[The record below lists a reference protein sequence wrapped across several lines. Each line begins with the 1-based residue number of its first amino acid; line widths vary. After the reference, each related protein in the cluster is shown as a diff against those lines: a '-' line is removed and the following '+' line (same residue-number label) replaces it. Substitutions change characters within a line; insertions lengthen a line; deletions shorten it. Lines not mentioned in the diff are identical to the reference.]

1 MKLFKITVL
10 LYCAILLSPVRGDS
24 IKMID
29 DDSQRQEEVTV
40 TYLQNDGVLISDG
53 TKKVLI
59 DAVIYPLSGWIN
71 LDPAEN
77 SKLTNAQAPYDDVD
91 LVLITHNHGDHYSTS
106 NVNTHMNNNPNG
118 KVIAPPQ
125 VMVNFSGPQFL
136 NISPAFG
143 ESESLI
149 VNDIELEVLHI
160 RHFDAF
166 GNDFS
171 DVENFAYLINIGGLN
186 ILHLGDVFMSVE
198 NLQNFGLAEKGIDV
212 VLIPTFNAPAHF
224 MTSHRDALIS
234 QVQPAN
240 IIALHLLSGS
250 IAVIIQQVNDLYP
263 GATIFSVPLQSFSLD
278 VTSVDEA
285 DQIPENFSLAQ
296 NYPNPFNPGTT
307 IEYSLAQASSVV
319 LKIYDMLGNKIRT
332 LVNAKQIAG
341 RKTVIWN
348 GRNDEGD
355 RVGSGMYFY
364 ELAAENTVQVKKMIL
379 IK

>member
-1 MKLFKITVL
+1 M
-10 LYCAILLSPVRGDS
+10 LSPIRGNS
-24 IKMID
+24 IIMID
-29 DDSQRQEEVTV
+29 DDSQGQEEVTI

-53 TKKVLI
+53 TYKVLI
-59 DAVIYPLSGWIN
+59 DAIFNPLSGWIN

-77 SKLTNAQAPYDDVD
+77 SKLTNAQPPYDDVD
-91 LVLITHNHGDHYSTS
+91 LVLITHNHGDHYSIS
-106 NVNTHMNNNPNG
+106 NVNTHMNNNSNG

-136 NISPAFG
+136 NINPAFG

-149 VNDIELEVLHI
+149 VNGIEVEVLHI

-166 GNDFS
+166 GIDFS
-171 DVENFAYLINIGGLN
+171 DVENFGYLINIGGFN

-212 VLIPTFNAPAHF
+212 VLIPTFHTPAHL
-224 MTSHRDALIS
+224 MNSHRDALIS

-250 IAVIIQQVNDLYP
+250 IAVITQQVNDLYP
-263 GATIFSVPLQSFSLD
+263 GATIFSVPLQSFSLG
-278 VTSVDEA
+278 VTSVDGT

-307 IEYSLAQASSVV
+307 IEYSLAHASSVV
-319 LKIYDMLGNKIRT
+319 LKIYDVLGNKIRT
-332 LVNAKQIAG
+332 LVNASQIAG
-341 RKTVIWN
+341 RKTVAWN
-348 GRNDEGD
+348 GRDDKGE
-355 RVGSGMYFY
+355 RVKSGIYFY

>member
-10 LYCAILLSPVRGDS
+10 LYCAILLSPIRGNS
-24 IKMID
+24 IIMMD
-29 DDSQRQEEVTV
+29 DDSQGQEEVTI

-59 DAVIYPLSGWIN
+59 DAVFNPLSGWIN

-91 LVLITHNHGDHYSTS
+91 LVLITHNHGDHYNTST
-106 NVNTHMNNNPNG
+106 VNTHMNNNPNG

-136 NISPAFG
+136 NINPAFG

-149 VNDIELEVLHI
+149 VNGIELEVLHI

-166 GNDFS
+166 GIDFS
-171 DVENFAYLINIGGLN
+171 DVENFGYLINIGGFN

-212 VLIPTFNAPAHF
+212 VLIPTFHTPAHL
-224 MTSHRDALIS
+224 MNSHRDALIS

-250 IAVIIQQVNDLYP
+250 IAVITQQVNDLYP

-278 VTSVDEA
+278 VTSVDET

-296 NYPNPFNPGTT
+296 NYPNPFNPSTT
-307 IEYSLAQASSVV
+307 IEYSLAHSSSVV
-319 LKIYDMLGNKIRT
+319 LKIYDMLGNEIRT

-341 RKTVIWN
+341 RKTIIWN
-348 GRNDEGD
+348 GRNDEGG

-364 ELAAENTVQVKKMIL
+364 ELAAENMVQVKKMIL

>member
-1 MKLFKITVL
+1 MKLFKIAVL
-10 LYCAILLSPVRGDS
+10 LYCAILLTS
-24 IKMID
+24 IKGGSIIMME
-29 DDSQRQEEVTV
+29 DDSQGQEEVTI
-40 TYLQNDGVLISDG
+40 TYLQNDGVLITDG

-59 DAVIYPLSGWIN
+59 DAIFNPLSGWIN

-91 LVLITHNHGDHYSTS
+91 LVLITHNHGDHYSIS
-106 NVNTHMNNNPNG
+106 NVNTHMNNNSNG

-125 VMVNFSGPQFL
+125 VMANFSGPQFL
-136 NISPAFG
+136 DINPAFG

-149 VNDIELEVLHI
+149 VNGIELEVLHI

-166 GNDFS
+166 GIDFS
-171 DVENFAYLINIGGLN
+171 DVKNFGYLINIGGFN

-212 VLIPTFNAPAHF
+212 VLIPTFHTPAHL
-224 MTSHRDALIS
+224 MNSHREALIS

-250 IAVIIQQVNDLYP
+250 IAVITQQVNDLYP
-263 GATIFSVPLQSFSLD
+263 GATIFSEPLQSFTLG
-278 VTSVDEA
+278 VTSVDET

-296 NYPNPFNPGTT
+296 NYPNPFNPSTT
-307 IEYSLAQASSVV
+307 IEYSLAHASSVV
-319 LKIYDMLGNKIRT
+319 LIIYDVLGNIIRT

-364 ELAAENTVQVKKMIL
+364 EIVAENMVQVKKMIL

>member
-1 MKLFKITVL
+1 
-10 LYCAILLSPVRGDS
+10 
-24 IKMID
+24 MI
-29 DDSQRQEEVTV
+29 
-40 TYLQNDGVLISDG
+40 
-53 TKKVLI
+53 
-59 DAVIYPLSGWIN
+59 
-71 LDPAEN
+71 
-77 SKLTNAQAPYDDVD
+77 
-91 LVLITHNHGDHYSTS
+91 
-106 NVNTHMNNNPNG
+106 
-118 KVIAPPQ
+118 
-125 VMVNFSGPQFL
+125 
-136 NISPAFG
+136 
-143 ESESLI
+143 
-149 VNDIELEVLHI
+149 
-160 RHFDAF
+160 
-166 GNDFS
+166 
-171 DVENFAYLINIGGLN
+171 
-186 ILHLGDVFMSVE
+186 
-198 NLQNFGLAEKGIDV
+198 
-212 VLIPTFNAPAHF
+212 
-224 MTSHRDALIS
+224 SHRDALIS

-263 GATIFSVPLQSFSLD
+263 GATIFSVPLQSFTLD

-319 LKIYDMLGNKIRT
+319 LKIYDVLGNKIRT

>member
-1 MKLFKITVL
+1 MKLIKITVL
-10 LYCAILLSPVRGDS
+10 LYCAILLSPIRGNS
-24 IKMID
+24 IIMMD
-29 DDSQRQEEVTV
+29 DDSQGQEEVTI

-53 TKKVLI
+53 TYKVLI
-59 DAVIYPLSGWIN
+59 DAIFNPLSGWIN

-77 SKLTNAQAPYDDVD
+77 SKLTNAQPPYDDVD
-91 LVLITHNHGDHYSTS
+91 LVLITHNHGDHYNIST
-106 NVNTHMNNNPNG
+106 VNTHMNNNPNG

-149 VNDIELEVLHI
+149 VNGIELEVLHI

-166 GNDFS
+166 GIDFS
-171 DVENFAYLINIGGLN
+171 DVENFGYLINIGN
-186 ILHLGDVFMSVE
+186 FKILHLGDVFMSVE

-212 VLIPTFNAPAHF
+212 VLIPTFHTPAHL
-224 MTSHRDALIS
+224 MNSHRDALIS

-250 IAVIIQQVNDLYP
+250 IAVITQQVNDLYP
-263 GATIFSVPLQSFSLD
+263 EATIFSVPLQSFSLG
-278 VTSVDEA
+278 VTSVDET

-307 IEYSLAQASSVV
+307 IEYSLMHASSVV
-319 LKIYDMLGNKIRT
+319 LKIYDVLGNKIRT

-341 RKTVIWN
+341 RKTIIWN
-348 GRNDEGD
+348 GRNDEG
-355 RVGSGMYFY
+355 VLVKSGIYFY

>member
-10 LYCAILLSPVRGDS
+10 LYCAILITSVRGDS

-29 DDSQRQEEVTV
+29 DDSQGQEEVTI

-59 DAVIYPLSGWIN
+59 DAIINPLSGWIN

-91 LVLITHNHGDHYSTS
+91 LVLITHNHGDHYSIS

-136 NISPAFG
+136 NISPAFS

-149 VNDIELEVLHI
+149 VNGIELEVLHI

-212 VLIPTFNAPAHF
+212 VLIPTFHAPAHF
-224 MTSHRDALIS
+224 MISHRDALIS

-307 IEYSLAQASSVV
+307 IEYSLAHTSSVV
-319 LKIYDMLGNKIRT
+319 LNIYDVLGNKIRT

-341 RKTVIWN
+341 RKTIIWN

-355 RVGSGMYFY
+355 LVGSGMYFY